1 MYRRLL
7 GLLAL
12 SSLAIAPANA
22 SAYGRM
28 QPDAT
33 TKETYAAASAYTA
46 PANNTTDFWQIYGS
60 GTKTI
65 KVLRVE
71 AAYAGDSPNSA
82 SDKFFLFKRSTANS
96 GGTSTTVTNV
106 PLDSGNSAGTATV
119 KIYTA
124 NPSSLGTSVGRVF
137 SGLLNN
143 TFPAATGNPVSLCGQ
158 SSITLFDH
166 KITGQPIVLRG
177 TDEGL
182 CLNFNSVKPAAVT
195 PLIAITVTWTEE

>member
-12 SSLAIAPANA
+12 FLLAIAPANA
-22 SAYGRM
+22 SAYGRI

-33 TKETYAAASAYTA
+33 TKATYAAASSFTA
-46 PANNTTDFWQIYGS
+46 PAATTTDFWQIYGS

-71 AAYAGDSPNSA
+71 AAYVGEWNYSG
-82 SDKFFLFKRSTANS
+82 SDKFFLIKRSTANS

-106 PLDSGNSAGTATV
+106 PLDSANSAGTATV
-119 KIYTA
+119 KIYTD
-124 NPSSLGTSVGRVF
+124 NPSSLGTSVGQVS
-137 SGLLNN
+137 SGLINN
-143 TFPAATGNPVSLCGQ
+143 TIWNGAGSLPISSQ
-158 SSITLFDH
+158 SSTTLFDH
-166 KITGQPIVLRG
+166 KLTGQPIVLRG
-177 TDEGL
+177 TGEGL
-182 CLNFNSVKPAAVT
+182 CLNFNSVKPTATT